1 MSKKNSEKRFQM
13 RCIFYNSFFLMSL
26 FVIIMGCKK
35 NNTQSINNELVIF
48 HAGSLSVPFREISA
62 EFNKQYPEI
71 EIRAEA
77 AGSRASARKICD
89 L

>member
-1 MSKKNSEKRFQM
+1 
-13 RCIFYNSFFLMSL
+13 
-26 FVIIMGCKK
+26 MGCKK

-71 EIRAEA
+71 EPLEA
-77 AGSRASARKICD
+77 GLRLEKYVILKENVTLWHRLIIEW
-89 L
+89 